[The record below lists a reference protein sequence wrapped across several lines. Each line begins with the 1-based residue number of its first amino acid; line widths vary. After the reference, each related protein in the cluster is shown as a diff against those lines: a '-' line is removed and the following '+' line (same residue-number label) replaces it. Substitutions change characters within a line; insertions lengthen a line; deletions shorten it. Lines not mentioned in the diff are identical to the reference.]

1 MDAGTMAGTV
11 GVHPGHRADQASRG
25 NATTLRE
32 PPLADG
38 TLPSSTELAYTTETR
53 VRMANSPAS
62 STATSRASSPVLANG
77 PTLRRLAVPPGAD
90 SANGGIFRRKSPAP
104 LVLRQ
109 DEPLVRRLSLAVQ
122 DYALAAAHPSTYVSF
137 LRSLHPSLLAFFLIS
152 VSATLSN
159 KHLLRGFFHGLTYSL
174 TAWQM
179 ACATGGTVLA
189 ARVGAYRPYKVKQRH
204 ERIVQAVAVVF
215 SCEILCSNLALRLVP
230 VPFHVSLRAASPIL
244 TLLLSVIF
252 FHDRTTLRTSSS
264 LLMVLLGVSLTSHH
278 EAWLSPGSVLLILSA
293 LLLTTKSL
301 LVSQLLQERMHLAP
315 LDILARTAP
324 LSMLHCALFAV
335 LNGEPRRL
343 WTFVRSKEFTSA
355 HLAMV
360 ALNGVLSFSGVV
372 MGLAADKKTRP
383 PLLSITTHAAQA
395 STILFSLFFFS
406 LRLSPLN
413 FLGVGLTL
421 AGGVLYARYDARD
434 KEEEEGLG
442 GEGLPVRS
450 PAGNGDGTEGKEK
463 GFLD

>member
-1 MDAGTMAGTV
+1 
-11 GVHPGHRADQASRG
+11 
-25 NATTLRE
+25 
-32 PPLADG
+32 
-38 TLPSSTELAYTTETR
+38 
-53 VRMANSPAS
+53 
-62 STATSRASSPVLANG
+62 
-77 PTLRRLAVPPGAD
+77 
-90 SANGGIFRRKSPAP
+90 
-104 LVLRQ
+104 
-109 DEPLVRRLSLAVQ
+109 
-122 DYALAAAHPSTYVSF
+122 
-137 LRSLHPSLLAFFLIS
+137 
-152 VSATLSN
+152 
-159 KHLLRGFFHGLTYSL
+159 
-174 TAWQM
+174 
-179 ACATGGTVLA
+179 
-189 ARVGAYRPYKVKQRH
+189 
-204 ERIVQAVAVVF
+204 
-215 SCEILCSNLALRLVP
+215 
-230 VPFHVSLRAASPIL
+230 
-244 TLLLSVIF
+244 
-252 FHDRTTLRTSSS
+252 
-264 LLMVLLGVSLTSHH
+264 MVLLGVSLTSHH

-372 MGLAADKKTRP
+372 MGLVADKKTRP
-383 PLLSITTHAAQA
+383 PLLSITSASSCPLPLLSLTALLRAAHAAQA